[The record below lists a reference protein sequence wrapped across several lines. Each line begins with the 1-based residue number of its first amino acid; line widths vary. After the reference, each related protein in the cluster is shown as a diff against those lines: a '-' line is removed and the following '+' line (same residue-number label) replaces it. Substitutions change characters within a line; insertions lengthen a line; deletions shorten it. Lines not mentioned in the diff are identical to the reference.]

1 MIVRASPNN
10 TKLPPAPKLQEL
22 VNQGYGR
29 NQIAA
34 MYGVSLDHARKIL
47 KECGIIAPRSR
58 DPNAQSPTPIMTLYV
73 EGWPVTLPRVSMIAT
88 MEKYA

>member
-1 MIVRASPNN
+1 MIARPSPNN
-10 TKLPPAPKLQEL
+10 TKLPPAPVLRDL

-34 MYGVSLDHARKIL
+34 MYGVSLDHARKAL

-58 DPNAQSPTPIMTLYV
+58 DPNAHPPTPIMTLYV
-73 EGWPVTLPRVSMIAT
+73 DGRPVNLPRVSMIT
-88 MEKYA
+88 NLEKYA